1 MNLPKDITV
10 FCKYILNNHIFSQI
24 YVMTIRWGA
33 TNIVIKTL
41 HLLLIADVFLFFNND
56 VFNFWTPISWKSGK
70 GHHLVKLLRQ
80 FTTRLL
86 QGALDSLYGH
96 LIVWLC
102 AFSYISLFWTY
113 LHVSEC
119 SGMFHNKGFISIQS
133 IGTVSKKELYFSKLW
148 NNL

>member
-56 VFNFWTPISWKSGK
+56 VFTF
-70 GHHLVKLLRQ
+70 GHPLVEKVAKDI
-80 FTTRLL
+80 T
-86 QGALDSLYGH
+86 
-96 LIVWLC
+96 
-102 AFSYISLFWTY
+102 
-113 LHVSEC
+113 
-119 SGMFHNKGFISIQS
+119 
-133 IGTVSKKELYFSKLW
+133 
-148 NNL
+148 